1 MSLPYTLE
9 NHGNNEEKWRRERRE
24 WGNRDRGRME
34 STRVMKDRIKDG
46 QVVVKEMNRREAG
59 FSYWQ
64 LTLQMCA
71 KMKYLT
77 GK

>member
-1 MSLPYTLE
+1 MLYILE
-9 NHGNNEEKWRRERRE
+9 NHGNNEEKWRQERRE

-34 STRVMKDRIKDG
+34 SIGVMKDRIKDG